1 MIKHRFFPIV
11 AATAVVLFFT
21 IAAWSDNLDI
31 LISGSFYQ
39 PGIGFPLKDTLLVSF
54 FYNSIGWV
62 VTASVL
68 FFLAYPLIYWRV
80 ERSRKYWRIVL
91 ALFIALAVG
100 PGVIVNSIFK
110 DHFGRPRPV
119 QTIEFGGQYE
129 HKAALEANWGNP
141 GKSFPS
147 GHASV
152 PLAYLLLAFAAYR
165 RNRKVLARNLAIGI
179 VFWYLAVSYAR
190 IAAGGHHF
198 TDVAWGGYIAFVSAW
213 LSYIYI
219 EKRGNQIIS
228 SSRP

>member
-1 MIKHRFFPIV
+1 MSKPFLPILIASV
-11 AATAVVLFFT
+11 VIVLITLATRL
-21 IAAWSDNLDI
+21 WNLD
-31 LISGSFYQ
+31 LIVSGAFYQ
-39 PGIGFPLKDTLLVSF
+39 AGEGFPLKDSLIVSF
-54 FYNSIGWV
+54 FYNSISWA
-62 VTASVL
+62 VTTSVL
-68 FFLAYPLIYWRV
+68 LFLAYPLIYWQV
-80 ERSRKYWRIVL
+80 QRSRKYRRIVL

-119 QTIEFGGQYE
+119 QTIEFGGKYE
-129 HKAALEANWGNP
+129 HKAVLEANWGNP

-152 PLAYLLLAFAAYR
+152 PLAYLLLVFAAYR

-198 TDVAWGGYIAFVSAW
+198 SDVAWGGYIAFVSAW

-219 EKRGNQIIS
+219 EKRGN
-228 SSRP
+228 